1 MADQP
6 DIPASVT
13 PAMFFEQLMPAGF
26 QAQIEQGLPAPKEY
40 VIQYTLT
47 GDGGGDWNVAIRDGA
62 MRVTTGSG
70 DAHMTIT
77 LSTGDWRDAV
87 LGQNGADLALLLPQ
101 TRPGRP
107 DGSEAAKKL
116 RGTMALELAR
126 EGEPYRMEIAFANAA
141 SPRTTVKSKIVD
153 YVAIQQGKLNG
164 QEAFMTGRVR
174 VEGDLGFL
182 MQVVAITG

>member
-1 MADQP
+1 MAEQP
-6 DIPASVT
+6 EIPADLT

-26 QAQIEQGLPAPKEY
+26 QAQVEQGLPTPKDY
-40 VIQYTLT
+40 VMQYALG
-47 GDGGGDWNVAIRDGA
+47 GDGGGSWNVAIREGT
-62 MRVTTGSG
+62 MRVQPGSG
-70 DAHMTIT
+70 DSHMTI
-77 LSTGDWRDAV
+77 SISIDDWRDAV
-87 LGQNGADLALLLPQ
+87 FGQNGADLALLLPQ

-116 RGTMALELAR
+116 RGTMAVELSR
-126 EGEPYRMEIAFANAA
+126 EGEPFRMEIAFGNAPA
-141 SPRTTVKSKIVD
+141 PRTTVKSKITD

-174 VEGDLGFL
+174 VEGDLAFL

>member
-1 MADQP
+1 MAEQP
-6 DIPASVT
+6 AVPTDVT

-26 QAQIEQGLPAPKEY
+26 QAQVEQGLPSPKDY
-40 VIQYTLT
+40 VIQYKLD
-47 GDGGGDWNVAIRDGA
+47 GDGGGDWTVAIKDGVMTVA
-62 MRVTTGSG
+62 TGAG
-70 DAHMTIT
+70 DSHMTI
-77 LSTGDWRDAV
+77 SIATGDWHDAV
-87 LGQNGADLALLLPQ
+87 HGKNGADLALLLPQ

-107 DGSEAAKKL
+107 DGSEAAKRL

-126 EGEPYRMEIAFANAA
+126 EGEPFRMEIAFGNAPA
-141 SPRTTVKSKIVD
+141 PRTTVKSKIAD

-174 VEGDLGFL
+174 VEGDLAFL

>member
-1 MADQP
+1 MAEQPVVPP
-6 DIPASVT
+6 DIT

-26 QAQIEQGLPAPKEY
+26 QAQVEQGLPAPKDY
-40 VIQYTLT
+40 RIQYKLT
-47 GDGGGDWNVAIRDGA
+47 GEGGGEWNVAIHDGK
-62 MRVTTGSG
+62 MHVTRGTDES
-70 DAHMTIT
+70 HMTIS
-77 LSTGDWRDAV
+77 LSMSDWRDAV

-107 DGSEAAKKL
+107 DGSESAKKL

-126 EGEPYRMEIAFANAA
+126 DPEPYRMEIAFGNAPA
-141 SPRTTVKSKIVD
+141 PRTTVKSKIAD

>member
-1 MADQP
+1 MAEQP
-6 DIPASVT
+6 TVPGEVT

-26 QAQIEQGLPAPKEY
+26 QMQVEQGLPTPKDY
-40 VIQYTLT
+40 VMQYKLT
-47 GDGGGDWNVAIRDGA
+47 GDGGGEWNVTIRDGKMIVA
-62 MRVTTGSG
+62 SG
-70 DAHMTIT
+70 PGDSHLTISIAT
-77 LSTGDWRDAV
+77 SDWRDAV
-87 LGQNGADLALLLPQ
+87 LGQNGADLALLVPQ
-101 TRPGRP
+101 SRPGRP

-116 RGTMALELAR
+116 RGTMAMELAR
-126 EGEPYRMEIAFANAA
+126 EGEPFRMEIAFGNAPT
-141 SPRTTVKSKIVD
+141 PRTTVKSKITD